1 VIPQGEF
8 TEPLSVLHFDAD
20 KRPTRTSSKG
30 SWNKTMADKLEV
42 DLVVAKSQLPYVNR
56 NDWVLI
62 LDKAKHLNFKKDET
76 LIQQGKQPATVFVIM
91 NGKAQ
96 IRNGFGVAIARIS
109 PGEICGEMA
118 FLENTIASASVVAEE
133 AVVAYG
139 IDWPI
144 LQDLFEVFPH
154 LASRFYRSLAISLS
168 RRLRGQIS
176 RIPATT

>member
-1 VIPQGEF
+1 MW
-8 TEPLSVLHFDAD
+8 S
-20 KRPTRTSSKG
+20 
-30 SWNKTMADKLEV
+30 KTMADKLEV
-42 DLVVAKSQLPYVNR
+42 DLVVAKSQLLYVNR

-62 LDKAKHLNFKKDET
+62 LDKARYLNFKMDET

-96 IRNGFGVAIARIS
+96 IKNSFGATIARIS

-118 FLENTIASASVVAEE
+118 FLENTSASASVIAEE
-133 AVVAYG
+133 PMVVYG

-144 LQDLFEVFPH
+144 LQDLFELYPH
-154 LASRFYRSLAISLS
+154 LASRFYRSLAVSLS

-176 RIPATT
+176 RLATS